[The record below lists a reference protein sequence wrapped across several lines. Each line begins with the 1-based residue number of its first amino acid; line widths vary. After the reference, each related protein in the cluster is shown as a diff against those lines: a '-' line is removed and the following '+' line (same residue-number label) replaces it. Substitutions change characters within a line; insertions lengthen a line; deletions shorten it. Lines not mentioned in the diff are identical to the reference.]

1 MLLKNICLTFE
12 LVCKKVRKIL
22 LSQESYAEFLRK
34 QGVCIGEN
42 CDIDKSANFGS
53 EPWLITIGNN
63 VRVTQRVQFITHDGG
78 LWTLRKM
85 GLVGVNEVKY
95 ENIYIGDN
103 CNISWDVIIM
113 PNVHIGNNVIVAAGA
128 VVTKNIPD
136 GEIWGGIPAKKIE
149 TIDEYLRKIKGD
161 TVPTFNMSNKSK
173 IDYLKEH
180 RPDLFR

>member
-1 MLLKNICLTFE
+1 MLLKNICLTLK

-22 LSQESYAEFLRK
+22 LSQESYAKFLRK

-85 GLVGVNEVKY
+85 RLVGANEVKY
-95 ENIYIGDN
+95 GNIYIGDN

-113 PNVHIGNNVIVAAGA
+113 PNVHIGNNVIVAA
-128 VVTKNIPD
+128 
-136 GEIWGGIPAKKIE
+136 EQ
-149 TIDEYLRKIKGD
+149 
-161 TVPTFNMSNKSK
+161 
-173 IDYLKEH
+173 
-180 RPDLFR
+180 